1 MVESN
6 SGGCLFYKIYR
17 ATSNVGPKMGTM
29 CTKALAHL
37 ECMNFR
43 EIIQE
48 FYINNFIFTRKN
60 IERKQGK
67 NPVFQRALY
76 VYLTYSFQTDLVEAI

>member
-17 ATSNVGPKMGTM
+17 ATSNVGLKMGTM

-48 FYINNFIFTRKN
+48 FYIK
-60 IERKQGK
+60 
-67 NPVFQRALY
+67 
-76 VYLTYSFQTDLVEAI
+76 

>member
-1 MVESN
+1 MVGVCFTKYIEQQVM
-6 SGGCLFYKIYR
+6 LD
-17 ATSNVGPKMGTM
+17 PKMGTM

-60 IERKQGK
+60 IERKQEK